1 MKSKNNEDHNRMAL
15 GLDVGTSRI
24 VLAGRNGEDY
34 TFRSERNSF
43 VAVPFAKMSQRTL
56 ARERIPHL
64 VRGGELFIY
73 GEQCERF
80 ADLFHLEA
88 RRPMNRGMLNPAEP
102 DGLLLI
108 RRMIESLSGDAK
120 PPAKICFSVP
130 APPLGAEASVTYHE
144 AALREL
150 LVEMGYEPFSIN
162 EGLAVIYSELDDS
175 NYTGIGISFGGGLCN
190 VCLAYLS
197 APLFSFSVPKAG
209 DFIDAS
215 VASVCGELATRVRI
229 VKEGSFHFNGKP
241 AEKVQQALS
250 VYYTEM
256 MDGVAT
262 GLKSAFAN
270 TLNVPKIGRPVPV
283 VLSGGSAL
291 PNGFR
296 ERFEEILS
304 ASSLPVPLSDVRLA
318 ADPLNATAKGAL
330 VAALAE
336 I

>member
-130 APPLGAEASVTYHE
+130 APPLGAEANVTYHE
-144 AALREL
+144 AALGEL
-150 LVEMGYEPFSIN
+150 LREMGYEPFSIN

-270 TLNVPKIGRPVPV
+270 TLNVPKIGRPVP
-283 VLSGGSAL
+283 
-291 PNGFR
+291 
-296 ERFEEILS
+296 
-304 ASSLPVPLSDVRLA
+304 LSDVRLA